1 MTMDL
6 CDILSDKMPRVANGE
21 LEWTAKEAA
30 HLAGCRE
37 CAAEWRL
44 TEQAR
49 RLGDRVTAAIDPVQL
64 SAGVLAG
71 VVARRR
77 RDRWSRGA
85 WFTTLAAAAAIAI
98 VVWTGRNQGGPSVA
112 VGPDSNP
119 TVTPAAGFH
128 LPLAELES
136 LDSDQLQ
143 AVLDGLDA
151 PVGEV
156 APGPA
161 PSFGDLDDHQL
172 ERVLRSLEG

>member
-1 MTMDL
+1 MTTEL
-6 CDILSDKMPRVANGE
+6 CNSVSDKLPRVASGE
-21 LEWTAKEAA
+21 LEWTTEEAA
-30 HLAGCRE
+30 HLAACPE

-44 TEQAR
+44 TRRAR
-49 RLGDRVTAAIDPVQL
+49 VLGDQVAAAIDPASL
-64 SAGVLAG
+64 SARVLAG
-71 VVARRR
+71 VAARRR
-77 RDRWSRGA
+77 RDRWTRGA
-85 WFTTLAAAAAIAI
+85 WVTTLVAAAAIAI
-98 VVWTGRNQGGPSVA
+98 VVWTGGRHREGSVA

-119 TVTPAAGFH
+119 VVTADAGFH

-136 LDSDQLQ
+136 LDSDQLES
-143 AVLDGLDA
+143 VLDGLDA